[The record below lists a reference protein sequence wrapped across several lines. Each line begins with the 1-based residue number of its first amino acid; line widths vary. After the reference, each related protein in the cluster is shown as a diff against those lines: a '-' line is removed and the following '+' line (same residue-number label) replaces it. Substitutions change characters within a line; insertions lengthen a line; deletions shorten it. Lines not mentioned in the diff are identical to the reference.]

1 MKKII
6 ILTELGVILLN
17 NEYKILSK
25 YKFSKYDGVEDYLKI
40 NSGRLDKNIKKIIR
54 NYLTNGN
61 EKIYVN
67 NENLVKSLKNLG
79 MHVQYNDEIINKLD
93 KFKLLRDA
101 KFISSIE
108 DGKQRIQKFAL
119 QLSQNKLRTITSNR
133 DLYIVQAIDALDEI
147 DKLINI
153 KKERIYEWYGLH
165 FPELENIINNPIN
178 YSNIV
183 CKIGD
188 RTLITSE
195 KLKLLKFDNN
205 AIKNIL
211 SESHSSTGGKILKQ
225 DLTVLKMLAQELLI
239 MHKTKDK
246 LTKYVNLMMVK
257 TAPNLSALAG
267 SNIGA
272 RFIAQAGSLD
282 KLAKLPSSGIQILGA
297 EKALFRSMKT
307 GSRPPKHG
315 IIFQHK
321 YVHSAPKRL
330 RGKIARTFSSKIA
343 IAVRVDCFKGKFD
356 KDLITKLNDKV
367 LQLLSKNNL
376 KIT

>member
-17 NEYKILSK
+17 NEHRIINK
-25 YKFSKYDGVEDYLKI
+25 YKFSKHDGVEDYLKI
-40 NSGRLDKNIKKIIR
+40 NSGRLDRNIKKLIR
-54 NYLTNGN
+54 NYLTNDN

-67 NENLVKSLKNLG
+67 NENLV
-79 MHVQYNDEIINKLD
+79 IINKLD

-119 QLSQNKLRTITSNR
+119 QLSEKKLRKITSNR

-165 FPELENIINNPIN
+165 FPELENIINNPLN

-183 CKIGD
+183 YKIGD
-188 RTLITSE
+188 RALITSD
-195 KLKLLKFDNN
+195 KLKTLKFDANT
-205 AIKNIL
+205 IKNIL
-211 SESHSSTGGKILKQ
+211 SESKSSTGGKILKQ

-239 MHKTKDK
+239 MTKTKDK
-246 LTKYVNLMMVK
+246 VTKYVNSMMVK
-257 TAPNLSALAG
+257 TAPNLSTLVG
-267 SNIGA
+267 STIGA
-272 RFIAQAGSLD
+272 RLIAQAGSLF
-282 KLAKLPSSGIQILGA
+282 KLAKLSSSGIQILGA

-315 IIFQHK
+315 ILFQHK
-321 YVHSAPKRL
+321 YIHSAPKRL

-343 IAVRVDCFKGKFD
+343 IAVRIDYFKGKFD

>member
-17 NEYKILSK
+17 NEYKILNK

-40 NSGRLDKNIKKIIR
+40 NSGRLDRNIKKLIR
-54 NYLTNGN
+54 NYLTNDN

-119 QLSQNKLRTITSNR
+119 QLSEKKLRTITSNR

-165 FPELENIINNPIN
+165 FPELENIINNPLN

-183 CKIGD
+183 YKIGD
-188 RTLITSE
+188 RTLITSD
-195 KLKLLKFDNN
+195 KLKTLNFDKDT
-205 AIKNIL
+205 IKNIL
-211 SESHSSTGGKILKQ
+211 SEALK
-225 DLTVLKMLAQELLI
+225 
-239 MHKTKDK
+239 
-246 LTKYVNLMMVK
+246 NL
-257 TAPNLSALAG
+257 N
-267 SNIGA
+267 
-272 RFIAQAGSLD
+272 
-282 KLAKLPSSGIQILGA
+282 
-297 EKALFRSMKT
+297 
-307 GSRPPKHG
+307 PK
-315 IIFQHK
+315 
-321 YVHSAPKRL
+321 
-330 RGKIARTFSSKIA
+330 
-343 IAVRVDCFKGKFD
+343 
-356 KDLITKLNDKV
+356 N
-367 LQLLSKNNL
+367 
-376 KIT
+376 